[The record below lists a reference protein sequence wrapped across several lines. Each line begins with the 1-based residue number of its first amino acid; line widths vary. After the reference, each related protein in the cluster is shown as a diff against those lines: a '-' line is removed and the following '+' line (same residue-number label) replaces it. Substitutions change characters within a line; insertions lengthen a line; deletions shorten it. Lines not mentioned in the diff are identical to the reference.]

1 MRWGR
6 FWGLGFAPENGAREA
21 KSKAPQPPPSG
32 CCRLFAQHDFGLAA
46 RLLKARKPCGGPEFA
61 IGLIAAKPVKPCDG
75 GIFGALDSLLKTEH
89 KKRNSK
95 QHRRDRLAAVA
106 WLRLSGCTDWH
117 WRCGAIAEKLIAVRR
132 VERRFFRSWFNSAK
146 SRQTVRWG
154 RFWGLEFAPEKRAPG
169 VKSSAAV
176 AVWPLPFVHRRL
188 FAVCSPFG
196 RAARLGFCSAAAQRA
211 ATRAA
216 MRFSL
221 SL

>member
-1 MRWGR
+1 M
-6 FWGLGFAPENGAREA
+6 
-21 KSKAPQPPPSG
+21 
-32 CCRLFAQHDFGLAA
+32 
-46 RLLKARKPCGGPEFA
+46 LKARKPCGGPEFA

-154 RFWGLEFAPEKRAPG
+154 RFWGLGFAPEKGAIGTESKAPQP
-169 VKSSAAV
+169 
-176 AVWPLPFVHRRL
+176 PLSGCCRL
-188 FAVCSPFG
+188 FAAICPRSLASVWRCGCSKSANRYDRPQC
-196 RAARLGFCSAAAQRA
+196 APQNAAAVSVGFRTLPLGCWRNTQHKRA
-211 ATRAA
+211 RAIESRIPKA
-216 MRFSL
+216 AQQA
-221 SL
+221 